1 MLHLITGVPGAGKT
15 SFTLDEF
22 LKIENRPKYATPV
35 NGLDYAKH
43 NIEKID
49 SLEEWVNLP
58 AGSVIF
64 CDEAQQFLRPKRKDA
79 ISPEWVTEFE
89 THRHRGMDFY
99 CTTQHP
105 MFIDIHFRRLVGEH
119 IHYHRAYGSRL
130 IAQRKWQRC
139 IDDPNEHHAIQEA
152 EIKHL
157 TLPKHIFKEYKSTTI
172 DTHKFKI
179 PRKLVVSLSVL
190 LVLGGISAYLASG
203 FLAKAADNVA
213 KGKEDKKTEQ
223 TTKLIENHQ
232 QNNTGLY
239 SASLDNAKDRPLTI
253 ADFTPVTP
261 TMPYTAPYY
270 QDVAQPKTF
279 PRFSGCMRSFHKTKN
294 QEICRCVTQQGTTL
308 AVPLDQC
315 AAVVDGDGMP
325 FDPFR
330 EEQLAQSSLNSSPA
344 EHQTKQLGDRS

>member
-49 SLEEWVNLP
+49 SLEEWVHLP
-58 AGSVIF
+58 EGSVIF

-79 ISPEWVTEFE
+79 VSPEWVTEFE
-89 THRHRGMDFY
+89 THRHRGLDFY

-119 IHYHRAYGSRL
+119 VHYHRAYGSRL

-139 IDDPNEHHAIQEA
+139 IDDPNDFHALQEA

-157 TLPKHIFKEYKSTTI
+157 TLPKHIFKEYKSTTV
-172 DTHKFKI
+172 DTHKFKV
-179 PRKLVVSLSVL
+179 PRKLVVALSFL
-190 LVLGGISAYLASG
+190 LLLGGISAYLASG
-203 FLAKAADNVA
+203 FLGKAADNIA
-213 KGKEDKKTEQ
+213 KSKEDAPTIQ
-223 TTKLIENHQ
+223 AQ
-232 QNNTGLY
+232 GQGPAVASGQNTGLY
-239 SASLDNAKDRPLTI
+239 ASSLNNAQDKPLTI
-253 ADFTPVTP
+253 DDFTPVLP
-261 TMPYTAPYY
+261 TMPHTAPYY
-270 QDVAQPKTF
+270 KDVAQPVTF
-279 PRFSGCMRSFHKTKN
+279 PRFAGCMRSFHKTKQ
-294 QEICRCVTQQGTTL
+294 QEVCRCVTQQGTTL
-308 AVPLDQC
+308 AVPLEQC
-315 AAVVDGDGMP
+315 ASVVDGDGMP

-330 EEQLAQSSLNSSPA
+330 SEQVAQAVSVEPQPVA
-344 EHQTKQLGDRS
+344 IKETRERG

>member
-49 SLEEWVNLP
+49 SLDEWPNLP
-58 AGSVIF
+58 EGSVIF

-79 ISPEWVTEFE
+79 VSPEWVTEFE
-89 THRHRGMDFY
+89 THRHRGLDFY

-119 IHYHRAYGSRL
+119 VHYHRAYGSRL

-139 IDDPNEHHAIQEA
+139 IDDPNDFHALQEA

-157 TLPKHIFKEYKSTTI
+157 TLPKHIFKEYKSTTV
-172 DTHKFKI
+172 DTHKFKV
-179 PRKLVVSLSVL
+179 PRKLIMALSFL

-203 FLAKAADNVA
+203 FLSKAADNVA
-213 KGKEDKKTEQ
+213 KTEKTKPTQTASTEQ
-223 TTKLIENHQ
+223 NQ
-232 QNNTGLY
+232 SSSQDGLY
-239 SASLDNAKDRPLTI
+239 SASLANGKDKPLTI
-253 ADFTPVTP
+253 DDLTPVIP

-270 QDVAQPKTF
+270 KDVAQPVTF
-279 PRFSGCMRSFHKTKN
+279 PRFAGCMRSYHKAK
-294 QEICRCVTQQGTTL
+294 QAEVCRCVTQQGTTL

-315 AAVVDGDGMP
+315 AAVVDSDGMP

-330 EEQLAQSSLNSSPA
+330 SDSNSQISRTLEEGGNKGA
-344 EHQTKQLGDRS
+344 G

>member
-49 SLEEWVNLP
+49 SLDEWPNLP
-58 AGSVIF
+58 EGSVIF

-79 ISPEWVTEFE
+79 VSPEWVTEFE

-119 IHYHRAYGSRL
+119 VHYHRAYGSRL

-139 IDDPNEHHAIQEA
+139 IDDPNDHHAIQEA

-157 TLPKHIFKEYKSTTI
+157 KLPNYIFKEYKSTTI
-172 DTHKFKI
+172 DTHKFKV
-179 PRKLVVSLSVL
+179 PRKLVISLIL
-190 LVLGGISAYLASG
+190 LLILGGISAYLASG
-203 FLAKAADNVA
+203 FLGKAADNIV
-213 KGKEDKKTEQ
+213 KSKEEKPANEQALSVTEQ
-223 TTKLIENHQ
+223 PAQAKN
-232 QNNTGLY
+232 GLY
-239 SASLDNAKDRPLTI
+239 SASLDNGKDKPLTI
-253 ADFTPVTP
+253 DDLTPVLP

-270 QDVAQPKTF
+270 KDIAQPVTF
-279 PRFSGCMRSFHKTKN
+279 PRFAGCMRSYHKSK
-294 QEICRCVTQQGTTL
+294 QAEVCRCVTQQGTTL
-308 AVPLDQC
+308 SVPLEQC
-315 AAVVDGDGMP
+315 DAVVDGDGMP

-330 EEQLAQSSLNSSPA
+330 TDSNSQISTRTLEEGGNKGA
-344 EHQTKQLGDRS
+344 G

>member
-1 MLHLITGVPGAGKT
+1 MLRLITGVPGAGKT
-15 SFTLDEF
+15 SFTLAEF
-22 LKIENRPKYATPV
+22 LAIENRPKYATPV

-49 SLEEWVNLP
+49 SLEEWVHLP
-58 AGSVIF
+58 EGSVIF

-79 ISPEWVTEFE
+79 VSPEWVTEFE
-89 THRHRGMDFY
+89 THRHRGLDFY

-139 IDDPNEHHAIQEA
+139 IDDPNDFHAMQEA

-157 TLPKHIFKEYKSTTI
+157 TLPKHIFKEYKSTTV
-172 DTHKFKI
+172 DTHKFKV
-179 PRKLVVSLSVL
+179 PRKLVIAFSVL
-190 LVLGGISAYLASG
+190 LLLGGTSAYLASG
-203 FLAKAADNVA
+203 FLGKAAENVA
-213 KGKEDKKTEQ
+213 KTKDDKQ
-223 TTKLIENHQ
+223 TQGQVSPVASQNQ
-232 QNNTGLY
+232 QTGLY
-239 SASLDNAKDRPLTI
+239 GASLANADNKPLTI
-253 ADFTPVTP
+253 EDFTPVLP

-270 QDVAQPKTF
+270 KDIAQPQTF
-279 PRFSGCMRSFHKTKN
+279 PRFAGCMRSFHKAR
-294 QEICRCVTQQGTTL
+294 QEEVCRCVTQQGTTL
-308 AVPLDQC
+308 SVPLEQC

-330 EEQLAQSSLNSSPA
+330 SEQVAHSSPV
-344 EHQTKQLGDRS
+344 ELQPVSVNETKGRG

>member
-1 MLHLITGVPGAGKT
+1 MLRLITGVPGAGKT

-58 AGSVIF
+58 EGSVIF
-64 CDEAQQFLRPKRKDA
+64 CDEAQQFLRPRRKDA
-79 ISPEWVTEFE
+79 VSPEWVTEFE

-119 IHYHRAYGSRL
+119 VHYHRAYGSRL

-139 IDDPNEHHAIQEA
+139 IDDPNDHHAVQEA

-157 TLPKHIFKEYKSTTI
+157 KLPNHIFKEYKSTTI
-172 DTHKFKI
+172 DTHKFKV
-179 PRKLVVSLSVL
+179 PRKLVVSLTL
-190 LVLGGISAYLASG
+190 LLILGGISAYLASG
-203 FLAKAADNVA
+203 FLGKAADNIS
-213 KGKEDKKTEQ
+213 KSKEEKPANGQVLSVTEQ
-223 TTKLIENHQ
+223 PAQ
-232 QNNTGLY
+232 AQNGLY
-239 SASLDNAKDRPLTI
+239 SASLDNGKDKPLTI
-253 ADFTPVTP
+253 DDLTPVLP
-261 TMPYTAPYY
+261 IMPYTAPYY
-270 QDVAQPKTF
+270 RDVAHPVTF
-279 PRFSGCMRSFHKTKN
+279 PRFAGCMRSYHKTQQK
-294 QEICRCVTQQGTTL
+294 EVCRCVTQQGTTL

-330 EEQLAQSSLNSSPA
+330 SEQLAQSPTAPTPLPDP
-344 EHQTKQLGDRS
+344 KM